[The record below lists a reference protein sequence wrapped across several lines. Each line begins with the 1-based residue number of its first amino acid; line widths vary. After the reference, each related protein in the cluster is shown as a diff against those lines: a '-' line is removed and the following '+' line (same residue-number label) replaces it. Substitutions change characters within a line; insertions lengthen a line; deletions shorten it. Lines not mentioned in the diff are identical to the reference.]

1 MLEFIAQFVGE
12 LLLQVA
18 IELLAEL
25 GLHWL
30 RNPSADPPN
39 PFLSTIGYA
48 LFGAAVGG
56 LSLLIFGDYL
66 VSAPWRVAN
75 LLVTPVLAGLLM
87 AALGM
92 ARVRRGQ
99 AIFRIDR
106 FAYGYV
112 FALALAVVRY
122 RFAG

>member
-1 MLEFIAQFVGE
+1 MIAFLAELVGE
-12 LLLQVA
+12 LLLQIA

-30 RNPSADPPN
+30 RKPSAGPPN

-66 VSAPWRVAN
+66 VPAAWRVAN

-99 AIFRIDR
+99 AIFRTDR

-122 RFAG
+122 HFSG